1 MSIVFEIHST
11 SARIIIDVFIGRSLG
26 DKGTLLTLEERT
38 LGKLAVESTHAA
50 HAIEKVAI
58 AHHDVPRRDKIF

>member
-11 SARIIIDVFIGRSLG
+11 STRIVIDVFVGRSLG
-26 DKGTLLTLEERT
+26 DKGTLLALEKRT
-38 LGKLAVESTHAA
+38 PGKLAVESSHAA

-58 AHHDVPRRDKIF
+58 AHHDVSRRDKIF

>member
-11 SARIIIDVFIGRSLG
+11 FAGIVIDVFIRRSLG
-26 DKGTLLTLEERT
+26 YKGTLLTLEKGT

-50 HAIEKVAI
+50 HAIEKVGV
-58 AHHDVPRRDKIF
+58 AHHDVPR

>member
-11 SARIIIDVFIGRSLG
+11 FAGIIIDVFIGRSLG
-26 DKGTLLTLEERT
+26 YKGTLLTLEKRT
-38 LGKLAVESTHAA
+38 LGKLAVEGTHAA

-58 AHHDVPRRDKIF
+58 AHHDVSRRDKIF